1 MKVCAALVLLSIS
14 LFAAGQTPTPSTKK
28 AASPQTKKTPSA
40 SATPSGKPTAVLHT
54 TVGDMKCEL
63 FPDKAPLAVSNFIGL
78 SSGKKDWTNPVN
90 GQKVHGKPLYDGVVF
105 HRVIPNFMVQS
116 GDPLGTGF
124 GNPGYT
130 FKDELDAELLF
141 DRPGRLAMA
150 NSGPNTNGSQFF
162 ITEVAY
168 PSLNPCLDEGGCRRG
183 NRQVPKNSGYTLFG
197 QCDAASVELV
207 KKIAHGTCQG
217 GVPCDFQNSKLQ
229 EPVRIKHIE
238 ILNAPAGPA
247 KPSPTG
253 GKGTGKTGAAKSPQP
268 KPSPTPQK

>member
-1 MKVCAALVLLSIS
+1 
-14 LFAAGQTPTPSTKK
+14 
-28 AASPQTKKTPSA
+28 
-40 SATPSGKPTAVLHT
+40 
-54 TVGDMKCEL
+54 MKCEL

-78 SSGKKDWTNPVN
+78 STGKKEWTNPAT
-90 GQKVHGKPLYDGVVF
+90 GQKVRGKPLYDGVIF

-130 FKDELDAELLF
+130 FKDELDADLLF

-197 QCDAASVELV
+197 QCDAASVDLV

-229 EPVRIKHIE
+229 DPVKIKHIE
-238 ILNAPAGPA
+238 ILNAPAAPA

-253 GKGTGKTGAAKSPQP
+253 SKTGKTGTAKGPQP
-268 KPSPTPQK
+268 KPTATPQK